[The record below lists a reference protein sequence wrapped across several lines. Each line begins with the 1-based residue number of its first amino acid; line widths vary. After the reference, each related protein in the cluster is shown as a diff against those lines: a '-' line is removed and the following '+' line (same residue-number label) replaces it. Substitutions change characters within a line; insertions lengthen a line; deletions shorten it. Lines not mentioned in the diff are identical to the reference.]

1 MYVGKIAV
9 RGYFGQNTMEAAR
22 EPRTLPHDVC
32 TRSYGKIAGCVY
44 HSPIRRSIILIRSD
58 IMIFYHNRYII
69 TSFLCY
75 LVIVCLL
82 LSLCFFFTL
91 RLEQVFYYEY
101 LDLAK

>member
-44 HSPIRRSIILIRSD
+44 HSPIRRSIIVR
-58 IMIFYHNRYII
+58 IFEIIIVYHNREI
-69 TSFLCY
+69 TTLCLCY
-75 LVIVCLL
+75 PVLFPLL
-82 LSLCFFFTL
+82 LAL
-91 RLEQVFYYEY
+91 
-101 LDLAK
+101 

>member
-44 HSPIRRSIILIRSD
+44 HSPIRGMRVLRKVEII
-58 IMIFYHNRYII
+58 IFYAY
-69 TSFLCY
+69 
-75 LVIVCLL
+75 
-82 LSLCFFFTL
+82 
-91 RLEQVFYYEY
+91 
-101 LDLAK
+101 